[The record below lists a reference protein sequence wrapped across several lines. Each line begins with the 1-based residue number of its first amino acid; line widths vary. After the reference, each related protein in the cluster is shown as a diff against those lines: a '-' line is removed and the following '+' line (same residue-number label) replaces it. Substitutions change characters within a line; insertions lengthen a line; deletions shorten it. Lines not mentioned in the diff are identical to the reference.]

1 MIPYNGKKLRCDPL
15 LSQIV
20 GTDNKDTS
28 IGSGKVIMWT
38 CSVCETQFKSRVQN
52 MYVSCGRCKTHTN
65 EIRIAGRVHYDG
77 DVPKLLIRPIRAGLL
92 QAIGTDQLITLIAT
106 LEPIPSQ
113 VSSALDPAAAASA
126 VARGYVESIVA
137 GNYTR
142 VQLLDSVFWGDD
154 TVTRKDGHKYVHP
167 PRKRPRVVAPPG
179 GGGDP
184 LPADAPPAGLQVAA
198 PLGGERNPPATHVP
212 SSTTPIY
219 TSDNTDF
226 TDPALCGVPFAEYS
240 STTFPSCCTGA
251 ETTVGADDESTNE
264 LVVIKQEPRDTTFF
278 RVDLG
283 LCGDPYCRDLACR
296 VHRTVATNS
305 PGEKREQRN
314 AVLDAVDAARR
325 AAWGSR
331 RGVNGWWLDDTMV
344 NPDGTMTSL
353 TMEALARANAD
364 VANGGA
370 EMLRLFS
377 PNLKRCVVDHLR
389 VLDPHHRPG
398 TVVTGVGCACV
409 FLRHWAEEIRTRAPL
424 DVVMVD
430 GFGGI
435 ENNVLRIVRLM
446 VELRLFRPGAG
457 VQPGVPPVQ
466 MMVVFSDRYDRAETG
481 SVMAA
486 VIKALVELP
495 KLFSVSPYAL
505 TIRDH
510 RAYGA
515 TMHVIECM
523 VTDREWVHSDLD
535 GFIGR
540 VLYACSQ
547 S

>member
-1 MIPYNGKKLRCDPL
+1 M
-15 LSQIV
+15 V
-20 GTDNKDTS
+20 
-28 IGSGKVIMWT
+28 
-38 CSVCETQFKSRVQN
+38 
-52 MYVSCGRCKTHTN
+52 
-65 EIRIAGRVHYDG
+65 
-77 DVPKLLIRPIRAGLL
+77 
-92 QAIGTDQLITLIAT
+92 AT

-113 VSSALDPAAAASA
+113 CITTGATGSVAAALAT
-126 VARGYVESIVA
+126 ARGHVESIIA
-137 GNYTR
+137 GNFTR

-154 TVTRKDGHKYVHP
+154 TVTRKDGHRYSHP
-167 PRKRPRVVAPPG
+167 PRSKKRPAPG
-179 GGGDP
+179 ATDGIKTGTM
-184 LPADAPPAGLQVAA
+184 AA
-198 PLGGERNPPATHVP
+198 CCIHVP
-212 SSTTPIY
+212 SSITPVY
-219 TSDNTDF
+219 SSDG
-226 TDPALCGVPFAEYS
+226 TDPALCGIPFVEHS
-240 STTFPSCCTGA
+240 STIFPSCCTGTKTLA
-251 ETTVGADDESTNE
+251 GANDESTSE
-264 LVVIKQEPRDTTFF
+264 FVVIKQEPRDTTFF
-278 RVDLG
+278 CVDLG

-296 VHRTVATNS
+296 VHRTVTTNS
-305 PGEKREQRN
+305 PGEKRKQRN
-314 AVLDAVDAARR
+314 AVLDAVDAARH
-325 AAWGSR
+325 AAQVSR

-344 NPDGTMTSL
+344 NPDGTVTSL

-370 EMLRLFS
+370 EMLRIFS

-389 VLDPHHRPG
+389 ALDPDHRPG
-398 TVVTGVGCACV
+398 TVVTGVGCACA

-495 KLFSVSPYAL
+495 KLFSMSPYAL
-505 TIRDH
+505 TICDH

-515 TMHVIECM
+515 TMHVIECT

-535 GFIGR
+535 GFTGR
-540 VLYACSQ
+540 VLYTAS
-547 S
+547 SP